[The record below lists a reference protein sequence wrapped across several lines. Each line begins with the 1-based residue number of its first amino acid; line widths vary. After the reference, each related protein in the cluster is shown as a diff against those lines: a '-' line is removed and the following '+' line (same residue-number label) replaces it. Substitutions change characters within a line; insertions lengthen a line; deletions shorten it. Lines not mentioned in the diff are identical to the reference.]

1 MSPKRKP
8 KFAVRPV
15 DKDVL
20 TDPQWRVWRGEL
32 RRRPGRPGRSLFKV
46 VAEKLPYDSLKD
58 IERSMK
64 EQDLDRTGVY
74 VAHDSMGTP
83 RYIGR
88 GRIFFRLRQHRRKYP
103 LELRYFS
110 FYVVPDKSHEREVET
125 LLIRAAGP
133 LLEFNQKKKRVTLLS
148 GSIRDYEAGTI
159 YFQRRR
165 RRGAKHPK

>member
-1 MSPKRKP
+1 MTRRRKP
-8 KFAVRPV
+8 RFAVRPV
-15 DKDVL
+15 DKNVWSD
-20 TDPQWRVWRGEL
+20 TQWRVWRGVL
-32 RRRPGRPGRSLFKV
+32 RRRPGRPGKSLFKA
-46 VAEKLPYDSLKD
+46 VAEKLPYDSLRD

-74 VAHDSMGTP
+74 VAHDSMGTA

-88 GRIFFRLRQHRRKYP
+88 GHIFARLRQHRRSYP
-103 LELRYFS
+103 LELHYFS

-133 LLEFNQKKKRVTLLS
+133 LLELQRKKRVTLS
-148 GSIRDYEAGTI
+148 PGNIRDYEAGTV

-165 RRGAKHPK
+165 RRGAKHPR